1 MGEFIYFTEEQKERA
16 NAVPIADILRREREE
31 VIRSGNEWRWKRHQS
46 VTFRGS
52 SWYRHSQQVGSH
64 AIDFMQEFFGMTYPE
79 AVTYLLDGETGEVM
93 QGGSN
98 CQTDRINQKVGKK
111 KHMEKKEEKELK
123 ELKPPEKNP
132 TMKRVYAYLLQKRHI
147 GWEILSY
154 FAKTGTLYES
164 TEHHNIVF
172 AGLDKE
178 GKIRHIHIKG
188 TCSDGR
194 SFRQNEE
201 GSDSSYGFG
210 YRGGGNR
217 LYVFEAPIDLLSFL
231 TLYPHNWQENSY
243 ITLNGVSEH
252 AMLQVCVLIALG
264 GGVVGDVTG
273 FVAGTYMCGVR
284 YVQVPTTLLAQV
296 DSSIGGKTGIDGYT
310 LKNIIGIF
318 KQPEFVFI
326 NTSTLETL
334 NDRHYR
340 AGITEMLVHGLV
352 GGVEA
357 FDYLQNNMNKILLRD
372 NDAMQEIIVRSCD
385 IKVKLV
391 ENDEFENSVRSYLN
405 LGHTIGHAIEGWI
418 NYQILHG
425 EAVSIGIYAIF
436 KFACQKGF
444 IKINDVKI
452 VNDLLMKI
460 GLPICLN
467 TIEPIQIMKRMRYDK
482 KVKNGKIYVIIPTKL
497 GEVCIYP
504 LNAND
509 EDIILQILKSL
520 KQAF

>member
-1 MGEFIYFTEEQKERA
+1 MFQLDVHLFEKSYSIYVD
-16 NAVPIADILRREREE
+16 N
-31 VIRSGNEWRWKRHQS
+31 S
-46 VTFRGS
+46 FR
-52 SWYRHSQQVGSH
+52 
-64 AIDFMQEFFGMTYPE
+64 
-79 AVTYLLDGETGEVM
+79 
-93 QGGSN
+93 
-98 CQTDRINQKVGKK
+98 
-111 KHMEKKEEKELK
+111 
-123 ELKPPEKNP
+123 
-132 TMKRVYAYLLQKRHI
+132 
-147 GWEILSY
+147 
-154 FAKTGTLYES
+154 
-164 TEHHNIVF
+164 
-172 AGLDKE
+172 
-178 GKIRHIHIKG
+178 KIRELFEEYFG
-188 TCSDGR
+188 TDTYYIVITD
-194 SFRQNEE
+194 N
-201 GSDSSYGFG
+201 
-210 YRGGGNR
+210 N
-217 LYVFEAPIDLLSFL
+217 VFNYYYDEFKKV
-231 TLYPHNWQENSY
+231 
-243 ITLNGVSEH
+243 LNGERIECFVFDAGEH
-252 AMLQVCVLIALG
+252 SKSFETVEKIYDFLIKRSIDKKCVLIALG

-357 FDYLQNNMNKILLRD
+357 FDYLQNNMSKILLRD

-405 LGHTIGHAIEGWI
+405 LGHTIGHAIEGWT

>member
-93 QGGSN
+93 QGVSN
-98 CQTDRINQKVGKK
+98 RQTDGINQKVGKK
-111 KHMEKKEEKELK
+111 KHMEKREEKEPK

-147 GWEILSY
+147 SREILSY
-154 FAKTGTLYES
+154 FAKAGTLYES

-194 SFRQNEE
+194 SFRLNEE

-231 TLYPHNWQENSY
+231 TLYPRNWQENSY
-243 ITLNGVSEH
+243 ITLMVCRN
-252 AMLQVCVLIALG
+252 MLC
-264 GGVVGDVTG
+264 
-273 FVAGTYMCGVR
+273 C
-284 YVQVPTTLLAQV
+284 
-296 DSSIGGKTGIDGYT
+296 
-310 LKNIIGIF
+310 
-318 KQPEFVFI
+318 
-326 NTSTLETL
+326 
-334 NDRHYR
+334 RH
-340 AGITEMLVHGLV
+340 
-352 GGVEA
+352 
-357 FDYLQNNMNKILLRD
+357 
-372 NDAMQEIIVRSCD
+372 
-385 IKVKLV
+385 
-391 ENDEFENSVRSYLN
+391 
-405 LGHTIGHAIEGWI
+405 
-418 NYQILHG
+418 
-425 EAVSIGIYAIF
+425 
-436 KFACQKGF
+436 
-444 IKINDVKI
+444 
-452 VNDLLMKI
+452 
-460 GLPICLN
+460 
-467 TIEPIQIMKRMRYDK
+467 
-482 KVKNGKIYVIIPTKL
+482 
-497 GEVCIYP
+497 
-504 LNAND
+504 
-509 EDIILQILKSL
+509 
-520 KQAF
+520 